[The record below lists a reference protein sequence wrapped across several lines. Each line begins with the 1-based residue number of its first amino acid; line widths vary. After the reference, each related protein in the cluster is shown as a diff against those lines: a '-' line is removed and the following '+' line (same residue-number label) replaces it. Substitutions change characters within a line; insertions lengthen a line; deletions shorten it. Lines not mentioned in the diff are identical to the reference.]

1 MSLRLFS
8 RFARE
13 RMAGRK
19 LFVPFVTAGD
29 RGLAFTRRAV
39 LTLVEAGADAIE
51 LGVPFSDP
59 LADGPVIQRASQ
71 RALQR
76 GTTLPAIFDL
86 VRDLRQVTDIPLL
99 LMGYLNPFL
108 HPTLEKNALRAAQS
122 GVDGFIVP
130 DLPPEEAVAWNKACA
145 RTGLDTVF
153 LVAPTSTPQ
162 RIQSV
167 VKAST
172 GFIYYVSVTGTT
184 GMRNQLPLADLAA
197 GIGQVRQAT
206 PLPILVGFGISTP
219 AQAKNISGLADGVI
233 VASVLI
239 HAMETA
245 ASDAQ
250 ALQRLAGLSRRLA
263 KAVKN
268 R

>member
-1 MSLRLFS
+1 MSRRLFS
-8 RFARE
+8 RFSRE

-19 LFVPFVTAGD
+19 LYVPFVTAGD
-29 RGLAFTRRAV
+29 RGLEFTRRAV
-39 LTLVEAGADAIE
+39 LTLVASGADAVE

-76 GTTLPAIFDL
+76 GTTLPAILDL
-86 VRDLRQVTDIPLL
+86 VHDLRQETDIPIL

-108 HPTLEKNALRAAQS
+108 QPNLEKNAVRAAQS
-122 GVDGFIVP
+122 GVDGFIIP
-130 DLPPEEAVAWNKACA
+130 DLPPEEAVAWNQVCA
-145 RTGLDTVF
+145 RMGLDTVF
-153 LVAPTSTPQ
+153 LVAPTSTPE
-162 RIQSV
+162 RVAAV

-172 GFIYYVSVTGTT
+172 GFVYYVSVTGTT
-184 GMRNQLPLADLAA
+184 GMRTQLPVSELAA
-197 GIGQVRQAT
+197 GIQKVRNST

-219 AQAKNISGLADGVI
+219 QQARNISRLADGVI

-239 HAMETA
+239 NAMETA
-245 ASDAQ
+245 PSDAQ
-250 ALQRLAGLSRRLA
+250 ALHRLANLSGRLA
-263 KAVKN
+263 RAVKN

>member
-1 MSLRLFS
+1 MSTRLFS
-8 RFARE
+8 RFAHE
-13 RMAGRK
+13 RLAGRK

-39 LTLVEAGADAIE
+39 LTLAASGADAVEI
-51 LGVPFSDP
+51 GVPFSDP

-76 GTTLPAIFDL
+76 GTTLPGILDL
-86 VRDLRQVTDIPLL
+86 VHDLRQVTQIPIL

-108 HPTLEKNALRAAQS
+108 QPSLEKNVVHAAQS
-122 GVDGFIVP
+122 GVDGFIIP
-130 DLPPEEAVAWNKACA
+130 DLPPEEANSWNEVCM

-153 LVAPTSTPQ
+153 LVAPTSTPE
-162 RIQSV
+162 RIRAVAQ
-167 VKAST
+167 AST

-184 GMRNQLPLADLAA
+184 GMRRQLPLPELAA
-197 GIGQVRQAT
+197 GIQKVRNAT

-219 AQAKNISGLADGVI
+219 EQAKNISRLADGVI

-239 HAMETA
+239 NAMETA
-245 ASDAQ
+245 PSDAQ
-250 ALQRLAGLSRRLA
+250 ALIRLANLSRRLA
-263 KAVKN
+263 KAIKN